1 MKRDEK
7 FALCDRYKEMLQ
19 GTPGFVLVDYR
30 GLTVDEITD
39 LRTKLR
45 EVGARL
51 QVVRNRIFGHAIGD
65 EAFVD
70 QVKTH
75 LAGPTA
81 VLIAEEDLI
90 GAGKILVAFKKDHDV
105 IELKAAVIEGEYI
118 DEEQVQALHKMR
130 SKTELLAAILGGIE
144 APARNLLTDF
154 QGPARKLAG
163 LLRAYE
169 EKLGEAA

>member
-7 FALCDRYKEMLQ
+7 FVLCDRYKEMLE

-45 EVGARL
+45 EAGAKL

-65 EAFVD
+65 EKYID

-75 LAGPTA
+75 LVGPTA
-81 VLIAEEDLI
+81 VLIAKEDVI
-90 GAGKILVAFKKDHDV
+90 GAGKILFAFKKDHDV
-105 IELKAAVIEGEYI
+105 IDLKAAVLEGEYI
-118 DEEQVQALHKMR
+118 DNDQVQTLHQMR
-130 SKTELLAAILGGIE
+130 SKTDLLAAILGGIE

-154 QGPARKLAG
+154 QDPARKLAG
-163 LLRAYE
+163 LFRAYE